1 MPTQGKLPPVA
12 LVIDDDHCTGELC
25 ARALERVGLQVICC
39 DTSVKAGNAMQL
51 HGHRIVFILTDVVLA
66 TPQVKLMAHGSAQEG
81 NGARLLPLLKYMCQ
95 SAIAV
100 QMSAYSKTELAG
112 MGYKVEV
119 PHFLQKPFT
128 PEMLRAM
135 VKQLAPQLNIPR
147 SLTLPADDVMWD
159 L

>member
-1 MPTQGKLPPVA
+1 
-12 LVIDDDHCTGELC
+12 
-25 ARALERVGLQVICC
+25 
-39 DTSVKAGNAMQL
+39 
-51 HGHRIVFILTDVVLA
+51 
-66 TPQVKLMAHGSAQEG
+66 
-81 NGARLLPLLKYMCQ
+81 LLKYMCQ